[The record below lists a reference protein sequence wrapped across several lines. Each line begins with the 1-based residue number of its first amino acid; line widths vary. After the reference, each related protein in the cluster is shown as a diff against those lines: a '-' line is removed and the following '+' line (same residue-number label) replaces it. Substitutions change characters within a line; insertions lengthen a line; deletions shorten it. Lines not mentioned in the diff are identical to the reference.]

1 MKLFDVFNEKET
13 ENGDRAYKSTRN
25 KYLDVLFASNYYRHN
40 PDKIP
45 DFLDENSEFDKWYA
59 RFMRDPRQNGNGAR
73 TLGQNLMLQANIE
86 PYDVLV
92 SGRADDIFNM
102 GYKLYRYNKYSK
114 GGKYWEFIYG
124 MLTRT
129 NEVQGAG
136 TPLEKMML
144 YNIKKWLPRIA
155 GKRSYLKRMKARAFR
170 DCFNLTSKQY
180 NSLLKGIDT
189 TESILSRKDKIT
201 DYEKVPSLAILRHQT
216 EFKKDENYLKYMDEV
231 SKGNAKINT
240 GAMNVYDICKNY
252 HTNNITP
259 MEADV
264 LFGNLPKAN
273 LGKMIAIVDNSASM
287 KKNKCQLKARAIGH
301 YIAKNTMYMNNHII
315 TFSSRPALLE
325 LGKSYEADMNVLN
338 SFKDV
343 SNTDFGRVMELLE
356 KVTQDVPDWI
366 VVLSDMEF
374 DIGSSCSK
382 DKAMKTLRKL
392 NPNLKLVWWNLSE
405 RGITSPETD
414 KYQNIFM
421 GGFNP
426 KLLALLKLGFNGE
439 AFVKELVENYKQ
451 NIIKELYK

>member
-13 ENGDRAYKSTRN
+13 ENGDKAYKSTRN
-25 KYLDVLFASNYYRHN
+25 KYLDTLFASNYYRRN

-45 DFLDENSEFDKWYA
+45 EFLDKNSEFDKWYA

-73 TLGQNLMLQANIE
+73 TLGQNLMLQTNIE

-124 MLTRT
+124 MLTRA

-136 TPLEKMML
+136 TPLEKIML

-155 GKRSYLKRMKARAFR
+155 GKRSNLKRMKARAFR

-252 HTNNITP
+252 HRNSITS

-264 LFGNLPKAN
+264 LFSNLPKAN

-287 KKNKCQLKARAIGH
+287 KKNKCQLKARAIGQLH
-301 YIAKNTMYMNNHII
+301 SKKYK
-315 TFSSRPALLE
+315 L
-325 LGKSYEADMNVLN
+325 YE
-338 SFKDV
+338 
-343 SNTDFGRVMELLE
+343 
-356 KVTQDVPDWI
+356 
-366 VVLSDMEF
+366 
-374 DIGSSCSK
+374 
-382 DKAMKTLRKL
+382 
-392 NPNLKLVWWNLSE
+392 
-405 RGITSPETD
+405 
-414 KYQNIFM
+414 
-421 GGFNP
+421 
-426 KLLALLKLGFNGE
+426 
-439 AFVKELVENYKQ
+439 
-451 NIIKELYK
+451 

>member
-1 MKLFDVFNEKET
+1 
-13 ENGDRAYKSTRN
+13 
-25 KYLDVLFASNYYRHN
+25 
-40 PDKIP
+40 
-45 DFLDENSEFDKWYA
+45 
-59 RFMRDPRQNGNGAR
+59 
-73 TLGQNLMLQANIE
+73 
-86 PYDVLV
+86 
-92 SGRADDIFNM
+92 
-102 GYKLYRYNKYSK
+102 
-114 GGKYWEFIYG
+114 
-124 MLTRT
+124 MLTRA

-136 TPLEKMML
+136 TSLEKMML

-155 GKRSYLKRMKARAFR
+155 GKRSNLKRMKARAFR

-216 EFKKDENYLKYMDEV
+216 EFKKDEMYLKYMDEV

-240 GAMNVYDICKNY
+240 GAMNVYDICKSY

-273 LGKMIAIVDNSASM
+273 LGKIIAIVDNSASM

-301 YIAKNTMYMNNHII
+301 YIAKNTSYMNNHII

-451 NIIKELYK
+451 NIIKELYR